1 MSKTEKKSKLTA
13 RQLKAI
19 PHIVSSHTYT
29 EGCKKAKINKTTL
42 YKWLKEPEFKVE
54 FDRQRDEIAARIH
67 QLIKGMRGRF
77 CDTFVLDNTSN
88 GSVLP
93 VAQVPV
99 RAKVRAKL
107 APMTLIRCSLVFRS
121 SS

>member
-1 MSKTEKKSKLTA
+1 MNKFTLLRAVVLIIPQGILKMREFRKLFWA
-13 RQLKAI
+13 
-19 PHIVSSHTYT
+19 
-29 EGCKKAKINKTTL
+29 EM
-42 YKWLKEPEFKVE
+42 
-54 FDRQRDEIAARIH
+54 AARIH
-67 QLIKGMRGRF
+67 QFIRGVWGRF

-93 VAQVPV
+93 VVQVPV

-107 APMTLIRCSLVFRS
+107 APMAFIRCSLVFRS

>member
-1 MSKTEKKSKLTA
+1 MGWMSKFTLLRAAVLIIPQEILKTRAFKKHFRA
-13 RQLKAI
+13 
-19 PHIVSSHTYT
+19 
-29 EGCKKAKINKTTL
+29 EM
-42 YKWLKEPEFKVE
+42 
-54 FDRQRDEIAARIH
+54 AAGIH
-67 QLIKGMRGRF
+67 QLIRGMWGRF

-93 VAQVPV
+93 VVQVPV

-107 APMTLIRCSLVFRS
+107 APLALVRCSLVFRS

>member
-1 MSKTEKKSKLTA
+1 MQKPYYY
-13 RQLKAI
+13 AI
-19 PHIVSSHTYT
+19 NAYN
-29 EGCKKAKINKTTL
+29 GNGMNKFTL
-42 YKWLKEPEFKVE
+42 LRATVLIIPQGILEMREFNKHFRAE
-54 FDRQRDEIAARIH
+54 MAAGIH
-67 QLIKGMRGRF
+67 QLIKGMWGRF

-93 VAQVPV
+93 VFQVPV

-107 APMTLIRCSLVFRS
+107 APLAFIRRSLVFRS

>member
-1 MSKTEKKSKLTA
+1 MGWMNKFTLLRAAVLIIPQGILKT
-13 RQLKAI
+13 R
-19 PHIVSSHTYT
+19 
-29 EGCKKAKINKTTL
+29 
-42 YKWLKEPEFKVE
+42 EFKKRFWAE
-54 FDRQRDEIAARIH
+54 MAARMH
-67 QLIKGMRGRF
+67 QLMRGMRGRF

-93 VAQVPV
+93 VVQVPV

-107 APMTLIRCSLVFRS
+107 APMAFIRCSLVFRS